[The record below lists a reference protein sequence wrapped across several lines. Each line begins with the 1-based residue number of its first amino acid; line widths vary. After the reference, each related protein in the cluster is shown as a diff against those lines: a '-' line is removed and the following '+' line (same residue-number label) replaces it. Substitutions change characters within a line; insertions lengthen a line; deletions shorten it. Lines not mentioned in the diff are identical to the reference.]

1 MDKEVLYI
9 KNMVCGRCILTVKQ
23 ILAELDIPAED
34 ISLGEVILSVPIT
47 EEKKN
52 LLIRELQPVGF
63 EVLVE
68 KNERLSNR
76 IKSVIINA
84 IYGKGNLTDKNLSV
98 VLSEHL
104 HMDYSHLSSL
114 FTKTEGKSIQHFQ
127 QEVKT
132 ERVKELLEYDEMS
145 ISEIAAEMGY
155 SSAAYL
161 ATQFKK
167 STGVTP
173 SEYRL
178 RHQKRNSL
186 DKL

>member
-1 MDKEVLYI
+1 
-9 KNMVCGRCILTVKQ
+9 MVCDRCILTVKN
-23 ILAELDIPAED
+23 ILSKLDVPAES
-34 ISLGEVILSVPIT
+34 ISLGEVTLSAPIT
-47 EEKKN
+47 EEKKD
-52 LLIRELQPVGF
+52 LLQKELKPVGF
-63 EVLVE
+63 ELLSG

-76 IKSVIINA
+76 IKSIIIKA
-84 IYGKGNLTDKNLSV
+84 IYGDKNLSDKNLSV
-98 VLSEHL
+98 ILSEQL

-114 FTKTEGKSIQHFQ
+114 FSKIEGKSIQHFQ
-127 QEVKT
+127 QEIKT
-132 ERVKELLEYDEMS
+132 ERVKELLEYDELS
-145 ISEIAAEMGY
+145 ISEIAVEMGY

-178 RHQKRNSL
+178 QHQKRNSL